1 MAPPVPVFAVA
12 TSPLGKAASL
22 QQAVSAAL
30 SASVPLAT
38 GVPQMCPPERK
49 VTSAVPGVPHT
60 SSTGCEGKSSAVD
73 PPLVMLGN
81 KPAKPQEV
89 PVTDRST
96 MGTCGSAED
105 QVVNEAWV
113 QLSDEGGKAYFWNR
127 RTNSCTWY
135 LPKGITAKW
144 IGGKSPD
151 GRDYYWS
158 RTSTEVCWVL
168 PALTATDKGAST
180 SFNAEA
186 SEKEEVLNVADG
198 NINPA
203 VTCSTAMSD
212 SNSVSEF
219 AVATKGKQV
228 ETQHCDSS
236 SNVEAKVEM
245 DANTA
250 NMEWAFATA
259 RKIKELGLDSDAS
272 TSADADARPSSP
284 DTSDTEPPSPAASAS
299 AAEPASDTEPPSPE
313 AAQRSSP
320 CLLKEGDAHGDT
332 SAAELSNG
340 VPVAS
345 KHKTAKSVARP
356 DSDTDSSDSDS
367 EGADQAAAAIRK
379 PSCANNAAP
388 SDGLCGYG
396 APAKETA
403 GNDTGRF
410 DGSSSSSDSETDS
423 EAVST
428 GASAASQ
435 LREDSIL
442 PKSDTDGETVSGG
455 ASAANQL
462 QEDSSLPK
470 YDAHVWEEQAK
481 LQAEEQSK
489 LQAEVASLKR
499 ELAESKAVAR
509 AATLKSEL
517 SAKAARVATGNA
529 CDSAVFWR
537 EKDDIVG
544 KPSGTSRDRQS
555 RSPGRRSGAWPE
567 VFGSKQVCAQQ
578 QETTLKMSEPEAV
591 EIAGFKKVE
600 LNGRYTLRREV
611 ILQDHPTYWLESGHF
626 FAYWQGALK
635 KWALCPSARFKDVL
649 QGNGLGW
656 AMQVNAA
663 NHFSQ
668 SCMWT
673 EHNGTCWTESFISV
687 RGTSTSAQQQIDA
700 TAAASMS
707 TSQNSSIAP
716 TPTAASLSNKAAR
729 LDWAT
734 AAAEK
739 WVAGALDK
747 GTAPEP
753 ASSVSRS
760 KAETSLRGPVISGR
774 RSRSPPK
781 AKARNVFA
789 ITCGPSLSVTEK
801 KNSARR
807 VNRSASEKSNMGST
821 QDRSRSRS
829 PMSSSISV
837 GAKKSANAERKPVIL
852 RSKAEMEERTT
863 ALQAPAPRPSETTLT
878 KFLTTVKHGAPPGT
892 GIPAETANSKPTDG
906 KRPKP
911 ESDEKDVDGTMPCTL
926 RRTLAC
932 GGA

>member
-127 RTNSCTWY
+127 RTNSCAWE
-135 LPKGITAKW
+135 LPQGITTKW
-144 IGGKSPD
+144 IGGKSAD
-151 GRDYYWS
+151 GRTYYWS

-388 SDGLCGYG
+388 S
-396 APAKETA
+396 
-403 GNDTGRF
+403 

>member
-127 RTNSCTWY
+127 RTNSCAWE
-135 LPKGITAKW
+135 LPQGITTKW
-144 IGGKSPD
+144 IGGKSAD
-151 GRDYYWS
+151 GRTYYWS

-517 SAKAARVATGNA
+517 SAKVARVATSN
-529 CDSAVFWR
+529 SFHPTSFWQ
-537 EKDDIVG
+537 ENDDAIG
-544 KPSGTSRDRQS
+544 KERQS
-555 RSPGRRSGAWPE
+555 HSPVRRGGAWPD
-567 VFGSKQVCAQQ
+567 VFGSKRVRAEP
-578 QETTLKMSEPEAV
+578 QETTLKMSEPESM
-591 EIAGFKKVE
+591 EIAGFKNVE
-600 LNGRYTLRREV
+600 LNGRYNLRREL
-611 ILQDHPTYWLESGHF
+611 IIKDHPTYWSGSGH

>member
-127 RTNSCTWY
+127 RTNSCAWE
-135 LPKGITAKW
+135 LPQGITTKW
-144 IGGKSPD
+144 IGGKSAD
-151 GRDYYWS
+151 GRTYYWS

-388 SDGLCGYG
+388 SDG
-396 APAKETA
+396 
-403 GNDTGRF
+403 
-410 DGSSSSSDSETDS
+410 SSSSSDSETDS

-517 SAKAARVATGNA
+517 SAKVARVATSN
-529 CDSAVFWR
+529 SFHPTSFWQ
-537 EKDDIVG
+537 ENDDAIG
-544 KPSGTSRDRQS
+544 KERQS
-555 RSPGRRSGAWPE
+555 HSPVRRGGAWPD
-567 VFGSKQVCAQQ
+567 VFGSKRVRAEP
-578 QETTLKMSEPEAV
+578 QETTLKMSEPESM
-591 EIAGFKKVE
+591 EIAGFKNVE
-600 LNGRYTLRREV
+600 LNGRYNLRREL
-611 ILQDHPTYWLESGHF
+611 IIKDHPTYWSGSGH

-829 PMSSSISV
+829 PMPS
-837 GAKKSANAERKPVIL
+837 GAKNSVDTERKVVIL
-852 RSKAEMEERTT
+852 RTKAEIEARTA
-863 ALQAPAPRPSETTLT
+863 ALKAHARHPSANMLS
-878 KFLTTVKHGAPPGT
+878 KFLTTVRHGAPPGNW
-892 GIPAETANSKPTDG
+892 IPGAPPGTWISAETAHSKPTDD
-906 KRPKP
+906 KLPKLD
-911 ESDEKDVDGTMPCTL
+911 SDDVDGTMPCTL

>member
-158 RTSTEVCWVL
+158 RTSTDVCWVL
-168 PALTATDKGAST
+168 PPLTATDKGASA
-180 SFNAEA
+180 SSSAAAPAKEEALKAAEA
-186 SEKEEVLNVADG
+186 PQA
-198 NINPA
+198 IITTA
-203 VTCSTAMSD
+203 ATCSESTPSPE
-212 SNSVSEF
+212 VE
-219 AVATKGKQV
+219 VAKKGPSITGPLV
-228 ETQHCDSS
+228 
-236 SNVEAKVEM
+236 
-245 DANTA
+245 
-250 NMEWAFATA
+250 
-259 RKIKELGLDSDAS
+259 DAS
-272 TSADADARPSSP
+272 TTTQEAQNSDSTPKVETMDEI
-284 DTSDTEPPSPAASAS
+284 DT
-299 AAEPASDTEPPSPE
+299 E

-320 CLLKEGDAHGDT
+320 EGDNRTDT
-332 SAAELSNG
+332 SATELKND
-340 VPVAS
+340 AS
-345 KHKTAKSVARP
+345 AASQHETAKSSKALA

-388 SDGLCGYG
+388 S
-396 APAKETA
+396 
-403 GNDTGRF
+403 

-517 SAKAARVATGNA
+517 SAKVARVATSN
-529 CDSAVFWR
+529 SFHPTSFWQ
-537 EKDDIVG
+537 ENDDAIG
-544 KPSGTSRDRQS
+544 KERQS
-555 RSPGRRSGAWPE
+555 HSPVRRGGAWPD
-567 VFGSKQVCAQQ
+567 VFGSKRVRAEP
-578 QETTLKMSEPEAV
+578 QETTLKMSEPESM
-591 EIAGFKKVE
+591 EIAGFKNVE
-600 LNGRYTLRREV
+600 LNGRYNLRREL
-611 ILQDHPTYWLESGHF
+611 IIKDHPTYWSGSGH

>member
-158 RTSTEVCWVL
+158 RTSTDVCWVL
-168 PALTATDKGAST
+168 PPLTATDKGASA
-180 SFNAEA
+180 SSSAAAPAKEEALKAAEA
-186 SEKEEVLNVADG
+186 PQA
-198 NINPA
+198 IITTA
-203 VTCSTAMSD
+203 ATCSESTPSPE
-212 SNSVSEF
+212 VE
-219 AVATKGKQV
+219 VAKKGPSITGPLV
-228 ETQHCDSS
+228 
-236 SNVEAKVEM
+236 
-245 DANTA
+245 
-250 NMEWAFATA
+250 
-259 RKIKELGLDSDAS
+259 DAS
-272 TSADADARPSSP
+272 TTTQEAQNSDSTPKVETMDEI
-284 DTSDTEPPSPAASAS
+284 DT
-299 AAEPASDTEPPSPE
+299 E

-320 CLLKEGDAHGDT
+320 EGDNRTDT
-332 SAAELSNG
+332 SATELKND
-340 VPVAS
+340 AS
-345 KHKTAKSVARP
+345 AASQHETAKSSKALA

-517 SAKAARVATGNA
+517 SAKVARVATSN
-529 CDSAVFWR
+529 SFHPTSFWQ
-537 EKDDIVG
+537 ENDDAIG
-544 KPSGTSRDRQS
+544 KERQS
-555 RSPGRRSGAWPE
+555 HSPVRRGGAWPD
-567 VFGSKQVCAQQ
+567 VFGSKRVRAEP
-578 QETTLKMSEPEAV
+578 QETTLKMSEPESM
-591 EIAGFKKVE
+591 EIAGFKNVE
-600 LNGRYTLRREV
+600 LNGRYNLRREL
-611 ILQDHPTYWLESGHF
+611 IIKDHPTYWSGSGH

>member
-127 RTNSCTWY
+127 RTNSCAWE
-135 LPKGITAKW
+135 LPQGITTKW
-144 IGGKSPD
+144 IGGKSAD
-151 GRDYYWS
+151 GRTYYWS

-388 SDGLCGYG
+388 SDG
-396 APAKETA
+396 
-403 GNDTGRF
+403 
-410 DGSSSSSDSETDS
+410 SSSSSDSETDS

-517 SAKAARVATGNA
+517 SAKVARVATSN
-529 CDSAVFWR
+529 SFHPTSFWQ
-537 EKDDIVG
+537 ENDDAIG
-544 KPSGTSRDRQS
+544 KERQS
-555 RSPGRRSGAWPE
+555 HSPVRRGGAWPD
-567 VFGSKQVCAQQ
+567 VFGSKRVRAEP
-578 QETTLKMSEPEAV
+578 QETTLKMSEPESM
-591 EIAGFKKVE
+591 EIAGFKNVE
-600 LNGRYTLRREV
+600 LNGRYNLRREL
-611 ILQDHPTYWLESGHF
+611 IIKDHPTYWSGSGH

>member
-127 RTNSCTWY
+127 RTNSCAWE
-135 LPKGITAKW
+135 LPQGITTKW
-144 IGGKSPD
+144 IGGKSAD
-151 GRDYYWS
+151 GRTYYWS
-158 RTSTEVCWVL
+158 RTSTDVCWVL
-168 PALTATDKGAST
+168 PPLTATDKGASA
-180 SFNAEA
+180 SSSAAAPAKEEALKAAEA
-186 SEKEEVLNVADG
+186 PQA
-198 NINPA
+198 IITTA
-203 VTCSTAMSD
+203 ATCSESTPSPE
-212 SNSVSEF
+212 VE
-219 AVATKGKQV
+219 VAKKGPSITGPLV
-228 ETQHCDSS
+228 
-236 SNVEAKVEM
+236 
-245 DANTA
+245 
-250 NMEWAFATA
+250 
-259 RKIKELGLDSDAS
+259 DAS
-272 TSADADARPSSP
+272 TTTQEAQNSDSTPKVETMDEI
-284 DTSDTEPPSPAASAS
+284 DT
-299 AAEPASDTEPPSPE
+299 E

-320 CLLKEGDAHGDT
+320 EGDNRTDT
-332 SAAELSNG
+332 SATELKND
-340 VPVAS
+340 AS
-345 KHKTAKSVARP
+345 AASQHETAKSSKALA

-388 SDGLCGYG
+388 S
-396 APAKETA
+396 
-403 GNDTGRF
+403 

>member
-127 RTNSCTWY
+127 RTNSCAWE
-135 LPKGITAKW
+135 LPQGITTKW
-144 IGGKSPD
+144 IGGKSAD
-151 GRDYYWS
+151 GRTYYWS
-158 RTSTEVCWVL
+158 RTSTDVCWVL
-168 PALTATDKGAST
+168 PPLTATDKGASA
-180 SFNAEA
+180 SSSAAAPAKEEALKAAEA
-186 SEKEEVLNVADG
+186 PQA
-198 NINPA
+198 IITTA
-203 VTCSTAMSD
+203 ATCSESTPSPE
-212 SNSVSEF
+212 VE
-219 AVATKGKQV
+219 VAKKGPSITGPLV
-228 ETQHCDSS
+228 
-236 SNVEAKVEM
+236 
-245 DANTA
+245 
-250 NMEWAFATA
+250 
-259 RKIKELGLDSDAS
+259 DAS
-272 TSADADARPSSP
+272 TTTQEAQNSDSTPKVETMDEI
-284 DTSDTEPPSPAASAS
+284 DT
-299 AAEPASDTEPPSPE
+299 E

-320 CLLKEGDAHGDT
+320 EGDNRTDT
-332 SAAELSNG
+332 SATELKND
-340 VPVAS
+340 AS
-345 KHKTAKSVARP
+345 AASQHETAKSSKALA

-388 SDGLCGYG
+388 S
-396 APAKETA
+396 
-403 GNDTGRF
+403 

-517 SAKAARVATGNA
+517 SAKVARVATSN
-529 CDSAVFWR
+529 SFHPTSFWQ
-537 EKDDIVG
+537 ENDDAIG
-544 KPSGTSRDRQS
+544 KERQS
-555 RSPGRRSGAWPE
+555 HSPVRRGGAWPD
-567 VFGSKQVCAQQ
+567 VFGSKRVRAEP
-578 QETTLKMSEPEAV
+578 QETTLKMSEPESM
-591 EIAGFKKVE
+591 EIAGFKNVE
-600 LNGRYTLRREV
+600 LNGRYNLRREL
-611 ILQDHPTYWLESGHF
+611 IIKDHPTYWSGSGH

-829 PMSSSISV
+829 PMPS
-837 GAKKSANAERKPVIL
+837 GAKNSVDTERKVVIL
-852 RSKAEMEERTT
+852 RTKAEIEARTA
-863 ALQAPAPRPSETTLT
+863 ALKAHARHPSANMLS
-878 KFLTTVKHGAPPGT
+878 KFLTTVRHGAPPGNW
-892 GIPAETANSKPTDG
+892 IPGAPPGTWISAETAHSKPTDD
-906 KRPKP
+906 KLPKLD
-911 ESDEKDVDGTMPCTL
+911 SDDVDGTMPCTL

>member
-158 RTSTEVCWVL
+158 RTSTDVCWVL
-168 PALTATDKGAST
+168 PPLTATDKGASA
-180 SFNAEA
+180 SSSAAAPAKEEALKAAEA
-186 SEKEEVLNVADG
+186 PQA
-198 NINPA
+198 IITTA
-203 VTCSTAMSD
+203 ATCSESTPSPE
-212 SNSVSEF
+212 VE
-219 AVATKGKQV
+219 VAKKGPSITGPLV
-228 ETQHCDSS
+228 
-236 SNVEAKVEM
+236 
-245 DANTA
+245 
-250 NMEWAFATA
+250 
-259 RKIKELGLDSDAS
+259 DAS
-272 TSADADARPSSP
+272 TTTQEAQNSDSTPKVETMDEI
-284 DTSDTEPPSPAASAS
+284 DT
-299 AAEPASDTEPPSPE
+299 E

-320 CLLKEGDAHGDT
+320 EGDNRTDT
-332 SAAELSNG
+332 SATELKND
-340 VPVAS
+340 AS
-345 KHKTAKSVARP
+345 AASQHETAKSSKALA